1 MSWKSERKYFQKGG
15 TCWKSESEIGK
26 CFIWVRLKIKYVY
39 ESESDTQWEWKWYT
53 VKVKVVSSE
62 SESESVTQWQH
73 RVSWGYPA
81 DNDEELQP
89 LQPPKALNKFDLI
102 FVDYLFEIFL
112 L

>member
-1 MSWKSERKYFQKGG
+1 M
-15 TCWKSESEIGK
+15 
-26 CFIWVRLKIKYVY
+26 RLKIKYVY

-53 VKVKVVSSE
+53 VKVISGE
-62 SESESVTQWQH
+62 SESGTQWQH

-89 LQPPKALNKFDLI
+89 PQPPKALNKFNLI
-102 FVDYLFEIFL
+102 FVDHLFEFFL

>member
-1 MSWKSERKYFQKGG
+1 M
-15 TCWKSESEIGK
+15 
-26 CFIWVRLKIKYVY
+26 RLKIKYVY

-53 VKVKVVSSE
+53 VKMISGE
-62 SESESVTQWQH
+62 SESNSGTQLQH

-102 FVDYLFEIFL
+102 FVDYLSEVFFIVMLNHHDSE
-112 L
+112 